1 MNGVAVRSLENSR
14 GPFAIFR
21 RTFLVS
27 NNSNILLIKCE
38 NTTSENRSW
47 VSRKLQISSTNR
59 TLCPWSEYTLN
70 RKRRFIIQLKW
81 CISLMFRR
89 LYSMYTWL
97 AFRLCSPPCANV
109 WRKCRT
115 GWCVGPSDNWIQSN
129 KNHFFCVC
137 VCIVCSKTPR
147 LRAWILTTCED
158 KICQLSL
165 LYI

>member
-14 GPFAIFR
+14 GPFAIVR

-27 NNSNILLIKCE
+27 NNSNILVIKCE

-70 RKRRFIIQLKW
+70 RLRGDLLFNSNGAFHW
-81 CISLMFRR
+81 CLDDFTLCILGSHSGFVLRPVPTFEGNVE
-89 LYSMYTWL
+89 LAGVWVHLTTEYSRIKIFL
-97 AFRLCSPPCANV
+97 
-109 WRKCRT
+109 
-115 GWCVGPSDNWIQSN
+115 
-129 KNHFFCVC
+129 C

-147 LRAWILTTCED
+147 LRTWILTTCED
-158 KICQLSL
+158 NICQLSL